1 VILAGDGARE
11 ARLITDAISERL
23 LEGEKLL
30 WCGRPQQGLLFT
42 SRDALLIPFSLLWG
56 GFALFWETMV
66 LSLGAPMLFRFWGV
80 PFVLIGLYIIAGRFI
95 LDAWV
100 RSRTAYA
107 VTNRRI
113 LIVRSGVFGNVTSLS
128 LDRLPNIQLKE
139 RGDRRGTIRFG
150 GLGMGYAGWGWGIW
164 TPTLD
169 PTPQFLAI
177 EEAQRVYEEI
187 EHASRNAA

>member
-1 VILAGDGARE
+1 MLAGDE
-11 ARLITDAISERL
+11 AHEANLISDGISERL
-23 LEGEKLL
+23 LDGEKLL

-42 SRDALLIPFSLLWG
+42 SRDALLIPFSFLWG

-66 LSLGAPMLFRFWGV
+66 LSLGAPLLFRFWGV
-80 PFVLIGLYIIAGRFI
+80 PFVLIGLYMVAGRFI

-113 LIVRSGVFGNVTSLS
+113 LIVRSGVFGNITSLS

-139 RGDRRGTIRFG
+139 RPNRRGTIRFG
-150 GLGMGYAGWGWGIW
+150 GPGIYHPAWGWVIW
-164 TPTLD
+164 TPALD
-169 PTPQFLAI
+169 PTPQFIAI
-177 EEAQRVYEEI
+177 EDAQRIYDQI
-187 EHASRNAA
+187 DRASRRAA